1 MRHIADTSGRIT
13 PTACIGADAA
23 PDGPAAPAGTMA
35 RLAAVAGGVVAWGV
49 DKVLLLIFSG
59 TLARI
64 LS

>member
-49 DKVLLLIFSG
+49 DKVLLLLFSG